1 MASENKDLRYKILAS
16 VVGTD
21 AITRFNN
28 ELKST
33 ADASKKVT
41 TDFDKLMA
49 GAKKLAGLWVTNEVI
64 QYGKHLIDTGNKIG
78 DVSQKTGVAVR
89 DLSELSSAAE
99 MGGIGL
105 ETLAANLNK
114 LNGNILLA
122 ANGTKEYKDVFNA
135 LQIEVKDGKGNLKS
149 ASDVFKEVADRFVR
163 MEDGAGKAAAATK
176 LFGKSGYELIPLLNK
191 GSEGIE
197 KFSIA
202 IDERFASGASKFNDT
217 LAEIK
222 QGATNFALTGMNEL
236 LPSLQDIAENFYLG
250 SENSEAF
257 NTSMALVGE
266 TARLTV
272 ASINMLTVGVMN
284 TADIVGT
291 AFVSAAY
298 LVSDAWN
305 GTATVVGDSIQGLW
319 KAATGDISGAKD
331 IFSQLAEKSKN
342 GVRASLAEQEELG
355 KNFLERFEKR
365 GEEAG
370 EKISKLMSKSIF
382 FGNGGQDPGNDLLK
396 KQAKDLNYFGKEV
409 SKERDRVK
417 EFIEQQKLENDQRR
431 KSLSDINLNA
441 LELTRV
447 TEIRKLEAEAIRY
460 SKTMTAEQRAELM
473 KALEVLKMQRE
484 ALVEQEFLMKRTW
497 SYGARDYLREY
508 LDNVDNAAK
517 QTKDVFNTAFN
528 SLEDTMVKFVKTGK
542 LNFRDFADSV
552 ISELIRIAV
561 RQAILAPIAG
571 AMSGALSNSF
581 STATTSMN
589 EAGSVI
595 SPKLN
600 PYYANYSMSE
610 NGNIVTPLGP
620 LPLKKYANGGIAR
633 SPHVAIFGEGRTP
646 EAYVPL
652 PDGRTIPVTMNGGS
666 GGVNLSMNINI
677 DNSGKSE
684 ESNSKGAEQGKELGL
699 MIKGAV
705 MAVITEQKRPGGI
718 LYGGS

>member
-331 IFSQLAEKSKN
+331 IFTQLAEKSKN
-342 GVRASLAEQEELG
+342 GVRATLAEQEELG
-355 KNFLERFEKR
+355 KNFIERFEKR

-382 FGNGGQDPGNDLLK
+382 FGNGGQDQGNDLLK

-431 KSLSDINLNA
+431 QALSDINLNA
-441 LELTRV
+441 LELIKI

-460 SKTMTAEQRAELM
+460 SKTMTSEQREELM
-473 KALEVLKMQRE
+473 KALEVLKMQKV
-484 ALVEQEFLMKRTW
+484 ALIDQEYAMKRTW
-497 SYGARDYLREY
+497 STGAKEYLRDYIEEAT
-508 LDNVDNAAK
+508 NASK
-517 QTKDVFNTAFN
+517 QTKKVFDTAFT
-528 SLEDTMVKFVKTGK
+528 SLEDTFVSFVKSGK
-542 LNFRDFADSV
+542 LSFRDFADSV
-552 ISELIRIAV
+552 INELIRIAV
-561 RQAILAPIAG
+561 KQAVMVPIAKGMSSFFTPG
-571 AMSGALSNSF
+571 ASF
-581 STATTSMN
+581 ANGGVMTS
-589 EAGSVI
+589 EGEV
-595 SPKLN
+595 
-600 PYYANYSMSE
+600 
-610 NGNIVTPLGP
+610 
-620 LPLKKYANGGIAR
+620 PLKKYANGGVAR
-633 SPHVAIFGEGRTP
+633 SPQLALFGEGRTP

-684 ESNSKGAEQGKELGL
+684 ESNNKGAEQGKELGL